1 MSSVTENI
9 KVKACS
15 IVLSK
20 IDFADEMSKE
30 EVLKLIDDVI
40 TALPERKELTLEETL
55 MLRKE
60 VYNSIKKYDVIQE
73 YLDDE
78 SVTEIMINGTEAIFI
93 EKNGRLIKTDK
104 HFASP
109 EKLEDVIQQ
118 MVGECNRTVNE
129 AYPIA
134 DARLST
140 GERVNIVLS
149 PVSLSGSTV
158 TIRRFPKNPI
168 TMERLI
174 EIGSITEDAA
184 AFLKRLVRAKYNIFI
199 SGGTGTG
206 KTTFLNALSMYIP
219 LDERIIT
226 IEDSA
231 ELQLLGAEN
240 LVRLETRNKNTEG
253 CTPIDIQSLIK
264 SALRM
269 RPDRIIVGE
278 VRGAEAVDMLQA
290 MNTGHDGSLSTGHGN
305 SSKDMIARLETMVLS
320 GMDIP
325 LYAIRGQIAS
335 GIDIMIHLAKLRNKR
350 RVVSEISEIEGLKDG
365 EVKLNPL
372 YRFGEGVL
380 KPVGTLLNADK
391 LEATENGL

>member
-1 MSSVTENI
+1 MSSVTEDI

-168 TMERLI
+168 TMGRLI
-174 EIGSITEDAA
+174 EIGSITEEAA

-240 LVRLETRNKNTEG
+240 LVRLETRNKNAEG

-335 GIDIMIHLAKLRNKR
+335 GIDIMIHLARLRNKR

-372 YRFGEGVL
+372 YRFEEGVL

>member
-1 MSSVTENI
+1 MSNVIEDI
-9 KVKACS
+9 KLKACGL
-15 IVLSK
+15 VLNK

-30 EVLKLIDDVI
+30 EVLKLVDDVI

-78 SVTEIMINGTEAIFI
+78 SVTEIMINGTEAIFV

-104 HFASP
+104 HFAST

-168 TMERLI
+168 TMDRLI
-174 EIGSITEDAA
+174 EIGSITEEAA
-184 AFLKRLVRAKYNIFI
+184 AFLKRLVRARYNIFI

-240 LVRLETRNKNTEG
+240 LVRLETRNKNAEG

-335 GIDIMIHLAKLRNKR
+335 GIDIMIHLARLRNKR
-350 RVVSEISEIEGLKDG
+350 RVVSEITEIEGLKDG

-372 YRFGEGVL
+372 YRFEDGVL

>member
-1 MSSVTENI
+1 MSNVIEDI
-9 KVKACS
+9 KLKACGL
-15 IVLSK
+15 VLNK

-30 EVLKLIDDVI
+30 EVLKLVDDVI

-78 SVTEIMINGTEAIFI
+78 SVTEIMINGTEAIFV

-109 EKLEDVIQQ
+109 EKLDDVIQQ

-168 TMERLI
+168 TMDRLI
-174 EIGSITEDAA
+174 EIGSITEEAA

-231 ELQLLGAEN
+231 ELQLIGAEN
-240 LVRLETRNKNTEG
+240 LVRLETRNKNAEG

-335 GIDIMIHLAKLRNKR
+335 GIDIMIHLARLRNKR

-372 YRFGEGVL
+372 YRFEDGVL

>member
-1 MSSVTENI
+1 MSSVTEDI

-93 EKNGRLIKTDK
+93 EKNGRLTKTDK

-109 EKLEDVIQQ
+109 EKLDDVIQQ

-168 TMERLI
+168 TMDKLI

-335 GIDIMIHLAKLRNKR
+335 GIDIMIHLARLRNKR

-372 YRFGEGVL
+372 YRFEDGVL

>member
-1 MSSVTENI
+1 MSSVTEDI

-93 EKNGRLIKTDK
+93 EKNGRLTKTDK

-168 TMERLI
+168 TMDRLI
-174 EIGSITEDAA
+174 EIGSITEEAA

-290 MNTGHDGSLSTGHGN
+290 MNTGHLGFPSCLHYLHRRN
-305 SSKDMIARLETMVLS
+305 RCYCL
-320 GMDIP
+320 
-325 LYAIRGQIAS
+325 
-335 GIDIMIHLAKLRNKR
+335 HLLQLPAL
-350 RVVSEISEIEGLKDG
+350 I
-365 EVKLNPL
+365 
-372 YRFGEGVL
+372 
-380 KPVGTLLNADK
+380 
-391 LEATENGL
+391 

>member
-1 MSSVTENI
+1 MSNVTEDI

-78 SVTEIMINGTEAIFI
+78 SVTEIMINGTEAIFV

-104 HFASP
+104 HFAST
-109 EKLEDVIQQ
+109 EKLDDVIQQ

-168 TMERLI
+168 TMDRLI
-174 EIGSITEDAA
+174 EIGSITEEAA

-240 LVRLETRNKNTEG
+240 LVRLETRNKNAEG

-335 GIDIMIHLAKLRNKR
+335 GIDIMIHLARLRNKR

-372 YRFGEGVL
+372 YRFEEGVL

>member
-1 MSSVTENI
+1 MSSVTEDI

-109 EKLEDVIQQ
+109 EKLDDVIQQ

-168 TMERLI
+168 TMDKLI

-335 GIDIMIHLAKLRNKR
+335 GIDIMIHLARLRNKR

-372 YRFGEGVL
+372 YRFEEGAM

>member
-1 MSSVTENI
+1 MSSVTEDI
-9 KVKACS
+9 KVKACG

-73 YLDDE
+73 YLEDE

-109 EKLEDVIQQ
+109 EKLDDVIQQ

-134 DARLST
+134 DARLRT

-168 TMERLI
+168 TMDKLI
-174 EIGSITEDAA
+174 ELESITEDAA

-335 GIDIMIHLAKLRNKR
+335 GIDIMIHLARLRNKR

-372 YRFGEGVL
+372 YRFEEGVL

-391 LEATENGL
+391 LEAMENGL

>member
-1 MSSVTENI
+1 MSSVMENI

-240 LVRLETRNKNTEG
+240 LVRLETRNKNAEG

-335 GIDIMIHLAKLRNKR
+335 GIDIMIHLARLRNKR

-372 YRFGEGVL
+372 YRFEDGVL

>member
-1 MSSVTENI
+1 MSSVTEDI
-9 KVKACS
+9 KVKACG

-109 EKLEDVIQQ
+109 EKLDDVIQQ

-134 DARLST
+134 DARLRT

-168 TMERLI
+168 TMDKLI
-174 EIGSITEDAA
+174 ELESITEDAA

-335 GIDIMIHLAKLRNKR
+335 GIDIMIHLARLRNKR

-372 YRFGEGVL
+372 YRFEEGVL

-391 LEATENGL
+391 LEAMENGL

>member
-1 MSSVTENI
+1 MSSVTEEI

-168 TMERLI
+168 TMGRLI
-174 EIGSITEDAA
+174 EIGSITEEAA

-240 LVRLETRNKNTEG
+240 LVRLETRNKNAEG

-335 GIDIMIHLAKLRNKR
+335 GIDIMIHLARLRNKR

-372 YRFGEGVL
+372 YRFEDGVL